1 MDNEAWPAFSPR
13 VRVNCARASY
23 SRLQRR
29 TRARRKTRIQRRA
42 RNEANIIIPGAVNYS
57 SLVQRFNFKLSYSLA
72 LARFAPAAH
81 QLKGK
86 KRLGLLA
93 TVLMILL
100 LLPSLLFSALRSTLL
115 FSSALRVRPLRA
127 AVFPRLNAQRF

>member
-93 TVLMILL
+93 TVLMIDPPSPPFPSLFC
-100 LLPSLLFSALRSTLL
+100 PSFHSSLLFRSAGPSFASR
-115 FSSALRVRPLRA
+115 RVPA
-127 AVFPRLNAQRF
+127 P